1 MPVIENH
8 YQYMLKHHKNR
19 HFSSDIGDEIYTGG
33 RLSDCH
39 GDDNP
44 CRAAMI
50 DQVLVMMMVMVLMM
64 IGVVMNIMGM
74 VMMMMMIGMMIMM
87 EVMAWIHDIY
97 EVAMVYCTEG
107 CCSFNF

>member
-1 MPVIENH
+1 MAVIENH

-19 HFSSDIGDEIYTGG
+19 HCSSDIGDEIYTGG

-50 DQVLVMMMVMVLMM
+50 DQVLVMMMVMMVMM
-64 IGVVMNIMGM
+64 IGVMMNIMGM
-74 VMMMMMIGMMIMM
+74 VMMGMTIMLLMMTMTFSEWLGQ
-87 EVMAWIHDIY
+87 W
-97 EVAMVYCTEG
+97 
-107 CCSFNF
+107 

>member
-1 MPVIENH
+1 MAVKENH
-8 YQYMLKHHKNR
+8 YQYMLKQHKNR
-19 HFSSDIGDEIYTGG
+19 HCSSDIGDEIYTGG

-64 IGVVMNIMGM
+64 VRVVMNIMGM
-74 VMMMMMIGMMIMM
+74 LLLLTMTFSERLGQR
-87 EVMAWIHDIY
+87 
-97 EVAMVYCTEG
+97 
-107 CCSFNF
+107 

>member
-1 MPVIENH
+1 MC
-8 YQYMLKHHKNR
+8 KHHKN
-19 HFSSDIGDEIYTGG
+19 HHCSSDIGDEIYTGG

-50 DQVLVMMMVMVLMM
+50 DQVLVMMMVMMM

-74 VMMMMMIGMMIMM
+74 VMMGMTIMLLLM
-87 EVMAWIHDIY
+87 VMTFSEWL
-97 EVAMVYCTEG
+97 G
-107 CCSFNF
+107 QW